1 MNYCWT
7 KLLIVLA
14 RLSQDSIIQGPTRK
28 KNSILNIWSI
38 VGFLIQQISMALILL
53 MTVMSNIDVFNID
66 MQSTMITIPMI
77 TLMTQVFLQ
86 SA

>member
-1 MNYCWT
+1 
-7 KLLIVLA
+7 
-14 RLSQDSIIQGPTRK
+14 
-28 KNSILNIWSI
+28 
-38 VGFLIQQISMALILL
+38 
-53 MTVMSNIDVFNID
+53 MSNIDVFNID